1 MENAYLIPL
10 SWDELSLNNGL
21 FNVRFKY
28 GIKFNFKTQGNKMFE
43 DQTVI
48 TSVFLKACRNTI
60 FFKAVFEFCSLPLAK
75 IFKCIFQS
83 ELPLENLP
91 TSFNYPAKW

>member
-1 MENAYLIPL
+1 MMKNMENAYLIPL

-60 FFKAVFEFCSLPLAK
+60 FF
-75 IFKCIFQS
+75 
-83 ELPLENLP
+83 
-91 TSFNYPAKW
+91 